1 MTRHLLWTGAL
12 LLFCASPALA
22 DIEDESDRCSYNRVE
37 YPEGAELC
45 QNGNLVRCEDGAW
58 SDIGDCPDQAP
69 DDPNSEGGDA
79 QR

>member
-1 MTRHLLWTGAL
+1 MKWMIVLLVL
-12 LLFCASPALA
+12 CASPAFA

-58 SDIGDCPDQAP
+58 SDIGDCQGDSAE
-69 DDPNSEGGDA
+69 DPNSDGGDLE
-79 QR
+79 R